1 MLAANEGYM
10 RAPDL
15 ESAVGSRNS
24 PGPRPVSGDVPTT
37 SPRIAMRPLLLSVG
51 LVVCPLL
58 AVSQQPVPTTLSLA
72 NAISLVRQH
81 NPAYQESVRA
91 RTLQMQTDVSQANKA
106 ARLDPIE
113 ALRYE

>member
-1 MLAANEGYM
+1 
-10 RAPDL
+10 
-15 ESAVGSRNS
+15 
-24 PGPRPVSGDVPTT
+24 
-37 SPRIAMRPLLLSVG
+37 MRPLLLSVG